1 MKPTADEAMELTLS
15 EIAEN
20 CYMPEKEARRRPN
33 TCYGYASSLRLH
45 VLPKWGDMRI
55 RDMDR
60 DDVQAWVDSLVAECG
75 AGGAWKAYKCLRQVI
90 NWAIRKWALFVA
102 NPTVGIEKPRMA
114 RKKTKALSQRSLKR
128 LIRGFVG
135 HEFETTVVFSA
146 ALGLRPSESYAIEW
160 GDVNWRTG
168 AVVISK
174 SLHQLPGLVYES
186 ATKTTDSEREL
197 YLPAWALDRVH
208 QIWAGLGRPKGRI
221 IGDSKPEHV
230 ARRVKDFI
238 KKERLPKATMKV
250 FRHTWATIAAGA
262 GVSIETVA
270 AMLGHSGIATCYRYY
285 IDLTRSAQRKAQRRV
300 GRSVMGKCE
309 DMYKGID
316 LSPLPACV

>member
-1 MKPTADEAMELTLS
+1 MKTTADDAMEMTIS
-15 EIAEN
+15 EIAGG

-33 TCYGYASSLRLH
+33 TCYGYASSLRRH
-45 VLPKWGDMRI
+45 VLPKWGGMRI
-55 RDMDR
+55 EEIDR
-60 DDVQAWVDSLVAECG
+60 DEVQSWVDSLAGECG
-75 AGGAWKAYKCLRQVI
+75 AGGARKAYKCLRQVI

-114 RKKTKALSQRSLKR
+114 RTRTKALTQRSLKR

-135 HEFETTVVFSA
+135 HEFEATVVFSA
-146 ALGLRPSESYAIEW
+146 ALGLRPSESYALEW
-160 GDVNWRTG
+160 SDVNWRTG
-168 AVVISK
+168 AVKVSK
-174 SLHQLPGLVYES
+174 SLHQLPGLIYES
-186 ATKTTDSEREL
+186 FTKATDSEREL
-197 YLPAWALDRVH
+197 YLPAWALNRIH
-208 QIWAGLGRPKGRI
+208 QIWARMGRPKGRI
-221 IGDSKPEHV
+221 IGDSKPERV
-230 ARRVKDFI
+230 ARRVKAFI
-238 KKERLPKATMKV
+238 KKEKLPKATMKV

-262 GVSIETVA
+262 GVPIETVA

-309 DMYKGID
+309 NMYRGID